1 MKISIGLKNF
11 KIWNYNKSGE
21 YSSNSGYWFASQ
33 HLKSESRLE
42 AERLPSITS
51 LKELSIA
58 CSRRDQE
65 EEYESGYQ
73 MSNLWSRTRIS
84 KAECP
89 LARQAW
95 AVANVLSQCDILVC
109 GISWQGIA

>member
-51 LKELSIA
+51 LKELVWKLKIPPTPPQSEFLI
-58 CSRRDQE
+58 E
-65 EEYESGYQ
+65 
-73 MSNLWSRTRIS
+73 NF
-84 KAECP
+84 
-89 LARQAW
+89 
-95 AVANVLSQCDILVC
+95 V
-109 GISWQGIA
+109 